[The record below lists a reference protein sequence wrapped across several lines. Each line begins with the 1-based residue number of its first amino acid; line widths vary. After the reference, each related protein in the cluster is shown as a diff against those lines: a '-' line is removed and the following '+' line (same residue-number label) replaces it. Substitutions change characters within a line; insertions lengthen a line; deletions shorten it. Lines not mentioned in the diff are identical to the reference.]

1 MRPTKST
8 FALLAA
14 LLLALLTLALSPAR
28 EGAKPARTLLVTP
41 GDVPEGVV
49 VMEAAEEF

>member
-1 MRPTKST
+1 MHYKTEHCAYPIAGGEP
-8 FALLAA
+8 FLEIMGA
-14 LLLALLTLALSPAR
+14 
-28 EGAKPARTLLVTP
+28 EGAKPVRTLLVMP

>member
-14 LLLALLTLALSPAR
+14 LLLALLTLALAPAATGR
-28 EGAKPARTLLVTP
+28 RS
-41 GDVPEGVV
+41 
-49 VMEAAEEF
+49 

>member
-28 EGAKPARTLLVTP
+28 EGAKLLIN
-41 GDVPEGVV
+41 DL
-49 VMEAAEEF
+49 FSLLSLIHI